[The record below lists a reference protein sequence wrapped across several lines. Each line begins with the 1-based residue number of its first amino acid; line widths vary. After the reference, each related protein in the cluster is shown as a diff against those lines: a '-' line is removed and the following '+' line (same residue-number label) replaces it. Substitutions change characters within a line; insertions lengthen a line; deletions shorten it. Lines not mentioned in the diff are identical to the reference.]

1 MSKSKVAIVGAG
13 NIGTMIAN
21 MLPENDYDIT
31 VVDSTAT
38 ALIQKRLIKTKVIA
52 LDILKTGE
60 LAHFLQDEDYVIN
73 AGPYFLGETISR
85 AAFESKTNYF
95 DLTEDIQQ
103 AEQIK
108 KLAAMTDDIVFVPQ
122 CGLAPGFISIIANHL
137 AKKFDT
143 VEDIE
148 MRVGALPMY
157 PSNELKYN
165 MTWST
170 EGLVNEYL
178 HTCHAIQDGEMISL
192 QPLEGYETFSIDGI
206 EYEAFNTS
214 GGLGTLCET
223 WMDNVKNMNYKTVRY
238 PGHRYLMRFLIDEM
252 KLGEN
257 NGKALKKL
265 MNNAI
270 PATEQDV
277 VLIFVTVS
285 GIKGNRKIQETW
297 TRKIYGDGNWSAIQ
311 LTTSAGICG
320 MVELHRIGK
329 MPKSGFIKQEDI
341 DFNAFSSVMKHN
353 FKGIYS

>member
-1 MSKSKVAIVGAG
+1 MSKSKATIIGAG

-21 MLPENDYDIT
+21 MLPTDDYDVT
-31 VVDSTAT
+31 VIDRSHK
-38 ALIQKRLIKTKVIA
+38 ALVQQA
-52 LDILKTGE
+52 LDKCKVVPVDCTKPGE
-60 LAHFLQDEDYVIN
+60 LAKLLVDQDYVIN
-73 AGPYFLGETISR
+73 AGPFFLNNDIAHAAAETN
-85 AAFESKTNYF
+85 THYF
-95 DLTEDIQQ
+95 DLTEDV
-103 AEQIK
+103 EQTQLIIEMAK
-108 KLAAMTDDIVFVPQ
+108 HAIDTVFVPQ
-122 CGLAPGFISIIANHL
+122 CGLAPGFISMMANHL

-143 VEDIE
+143 VEDIK

-157 PSNELKYN
+157 PTNELKYN

-170 EGLVNEYL
+170 DGLVNEYL
-178 HTCHAIQDGEMISL
+178 HPCDAIQGGEMVSL
-192 QPLEGYETFSIDGI
+192 QPLEDYETFVIDGD

-257 NGKALKKL
+257 NGEALKKM
-265 MNNAI
+265 MNKAI
-270 PATEQDV
+270 PATKQDV
-277 VLIFVTVS
+277 VLIFITVS
-285 GIKGNRKIQETW
+285 GIIDEKKIQETW
-297 TRKIYGDGNWSAIQ
+297 TRKIYGADGWSAIQ

-329 MPKSGFIKQEDI
+329 TPKSGFIKQENI
-341 DFNAFSSVMKHN
+341 DFDAFSSVMKHN

>member
-1 MSKSKVAIVGAG
+1 MSKSKITVVGAG

-21 MLPENDYDIT
+21 MLPEDNYDVT
-31 VVDSTAT
+31 VTDSSHS
-38 ALIQKRLIKTKVIA
+38 ALMLGDFGKAKTIVPFDVSSPSFVKY
-52 LDILKTGE
+52 
-60 LAHFLQDEDYVIN
+60 LQDQDYVIN
-73 AGPYFLGETISR
+73 AGPYFLGEDIAKSALR
-85 AAFESKTNYF
+85 SKTNYF
-95 DLTEDIQQ
+95 DLTEDVQQ

-108 KLAAMTDDIVFVPQ
+108 KLASVKNNIVFVPQ

-170 EGLVNEYL
+170 DGLVNEYL
-178 HTCHAIQDGEMISL
+178 HTCHAIQDGEMVSL
-192 QPLEGYETFSIDGI
+192 QPLEGYETFSIDGS

-223 WMDNVKNMNYKTVRY
+223 WSDNIRNMNYKTIRY

-257 NGKALKKL
+257 NGDPLKKL
-265 MNNAI
+265 MNSAI
-270 PATEQDV
+270 PATNQDV

-285 GIKGNRKIQETW
+285 GTKRNKKIQETW
-297 TRKIYGDGNWSAIQ
+297 TRKIYGADGWSAIQ

-320 MVELHRIGK
+320 MVELHRSGK

-341 DFNAFSSVMKHN
+341 DFDDFSFVMDYY

>member
-1 MSKSKVAIVGAG
+1 MSKSRITIIGAG

-21 MLPENDYDIT
+21 MLPENDYN
-31 VVDSTAT
+31 VVIVDTDAS
-38 ALIQKRLIKTKVIA
+38 ALTQKRLDRIRTVR
-52 LDILKTGE
+52 LDILNTDE
-60 LAHFLQDEDYVIN
+60 LVGFLQDETYIIN
-73 AGPYFLGETISR
+73 AGPHFLGEHISK

-95 DLTEDIQQ
+95 DLTEDIRQ
-103 AEQIK
+103 AELIK
-108 KLAAMTDDIVFVPQ
+108 ELSSKTNDIVFVPQ

-137 AKKFDT
+137 AKKFDM
-143 VEDIE
+143 VENIE

-170 EGLVNEYL
+170 DGLVNEYL
-178 HTCHAIQDGEMISL
+178 HPCHAIQDGKVISL
-192 QPLEGYETFSIDGI
+192 QPLEGHETFSIDGI

-214 GGLGTLCET
+214 GGLGTLCDT

-252 KLGEN
+252 KLGKN
-257 NGKALKKL
+257 NGEPLKKL
-265 MNNAI
+265 MNSAI
-270 PATEQDV
+270 PATNQDV

-285 GIKGNRKIQETW
+285 GIKENRKIQETW

-329 MPKSGFIKQEDI
+329 MSKSGFIKQEDV
-341 DFNAFSSVMKHN
+341 DFDAFSSVMKHK

>member
-1 MSKSKVAIVGAG
+1 MSKSKITIVGAG

-21 MLPENDYDIT
+21 MLPEDNYDVI
-31 VVDSTAT
+31 VVDSTASAMAQT
-38 ALIQKRLIKTKVIA
+38 RLDNVKILA
-52 LDILKTGE
+52 LDIDKRNE
-60 LAHFLQDEDYVIN
+60 FVKFLQDQDYVIN
-73 AGPYFLGETISR
+73 AGPYFLGEAISR

-108 KLAAMTDDIVFVPQ
+108 KLAAKTDDIVFVPQ

-170 EGLVNEYL
+170 DGLVNEYL
-178 HTCHAIQDGEMISL
+178 HTCHAIQDGEMVSL
-192 QPLEGYETFSIDGI
+192 QPLEGYETFSVDGS

-223 WMDNVKNMNYKTVRY
+223 WSDNVRNMNYKTIRY

-257 NGKALKKL
+257 NGKPLKKL

-270 PATEQDV
+270 PATNQDV

-285 GIKGNRKIQETW
+285 GTKRNKKIQETW
-297 TRKIYGDGNWSAIQ
+297 TRKIYGADGWSAIQ

-320 MVELHRIGK
+320 MVELHRSGK

-341 DFNAFSSVMKHN
+341 DFDDFSFVMDYY

>member
-1 MSKSKVAIVGAG
+1 MSKSKIAIIGAG

-21 MLPENDYDIT
+21 MLPEPDYDVT
-31 VVDSTAT
+31 VVDTNAS
-38 ALIQKRLIKTKVIA
+38 ALAQKRLDKVRVLA
-52 LDILKTGE
+52 LDITE
-60 LAHFLQDEDYVIN
+60 IDDLAQFLETQTYVIN
-73 AGPYFLGETISR
+73 AGPFFLNSDIAH
-85 AAFESKTNYF
+85 AAAKTNTHYF
-95 DLTEDIQQ
+95 DLTEDVGQT
-103 AEQIK
+103 EMIK
-108 KLAAMTDDIVFVPQ
+108 QMAKHSTESVFVPQ

-170 EGLVNEYL
+170 DGLVNEYL
-178 HTCHAIQDGEMISL
+178 HLCNAIQNDEMVSL
-192 QPLEGYETFSIDGI
+192 QPLEGYETFSIDGN

-214 GGLGTLCET
+214 GGLGTLCDT

-257 NGKALKKL
+257 NGKSLKKL
-265 MNNAI
+265 MNSAI
-270 PATEQDV
+270 PATNQDV

-285 GIKGNRKIQETW
+285 GVKENRRIQETW
-297 TRKIYGDGNWSAIQ
+297 TRKIYGNDEWSAIQ
-311 LTTSAGICG
+311 LTTAAG
-320 MVELHRIGK
+320 
-329 MPKSGFIKQEDI
+329 
-341 DFNAFSSVMKHN
+341 
-353 FKGIYS
+353 